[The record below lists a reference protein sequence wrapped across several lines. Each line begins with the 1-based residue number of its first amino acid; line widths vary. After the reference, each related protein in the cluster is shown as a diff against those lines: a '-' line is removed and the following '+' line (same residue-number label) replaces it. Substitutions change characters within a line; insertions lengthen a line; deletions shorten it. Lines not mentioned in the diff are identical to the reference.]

1 MWHLTKIPKILHVYF
16 GGDKIS
22 YLRYMTVKTFLNLN
36 RDWQI
41 RFYYPRFPQK
51 EKSWVS
57 FEQKYEY
64 TGEDW
69 FDKLVA
75 LPIKVVPFDFS
86 LIGVDNSLSEVYKS
100 DFLRWYLLST
110 VGGLWSD
117 MDILYFKPMDFLPFN
132 TPENAH
138 IDTGVCICR
147 YGHSIGFMLASRDNL
162 YYRYIWK
169 RTKQA
174 WNSTNY
180 QSIGSILSNHLFPTV
195 SSIQRIL
202 PQLNAVNIP
211 MDVVYAYDAARIHD
225 IYKTEDLS
233 RFTNGSIGLHWYA
246 GHPLAGQYL
255 QETRGGRQAEHDC
268 VIGKTL
274 TALTSIS
281 LPGYINKLAGGQ
293 SKILDLGCG
302 DKTLSTLLTSP
313 VTTVDIWKRFSPDV
327 VWDLNK
333 LPLPFEDNSFDIILM
348 IDVIEHLTKDGGLAL
363 LKEAKRV
370 VKKTILLLT
379 PLWWTDNVECMMD
392 KDSSY
397 YENPYERHK
406 SLWAKS
412 DFKGW
417 KEVSEMSFIRD
428 YYVGLWQK
436 EKELKIT
443 VEY

>member
-1 MWHLTKIPKILHVYF
+1 MWYLNKIPKILHVYF
-16 GGDKIS
+16 GGEKLS
-22 YLRYMTVKTFLNLN
+22 YLRYMTIKTFCNLN
-36 RDWQI
+36 RDWQV
-41 RFYYPRFPQK
+41 RFYYPQYPTT

-57 FEQKYEY
+57 FEQKY
-64 TGEDW
+64 T
-69 FDKLVA
+69 FDGDDYFDHVKR
-75 LPIKVVPFDFS
+75 LPVQMIPFDFS
-86 LIGVDNSLSEVYKS
+86 TIGVDNTLSEVYKS

-110 VGGLWSD
+110 VGGLWAD
-117 MDILYFKPMDFLPFN
+117 MDILFFKPMNFLSFN

-162 YYRYIWK
+162 YYRYVWK

-195 SSIQRIL
+195 QAIQRVL

-211 MDVVYAYDAARIHD
+211 MDVVYAYDAARISD
-225 IYKTEDLS
+225 IYKS
-233 RFTNGSIGLHWYA
+233 TNMERYTNDSIGLHWYA

-255 QETRGGRQAEHDC
+255 QQTRGGVQAEADC

-281 LPGYINKLAGGQ
+281 LPGYINRMTGAKLTV
-293 SKILDLGCG
+293 LDLGCG
-302 DKTLSTLLTSP
+302 DKALAKLLNAK
-313 VTTVDIWKRFSPDV
+313 VTTVDLWERFKPDV
-327 VWDLNK
+327 VWDLSK
-333 LPLPFEDNSFDIILM
+333 VPLPFKDKSFDIILM
-348 IDVIEHLTKDGGLAL
+348 IDVIEHLDKGAGVAL
-363 LKEAKRV
+363 LKEAKRIA
-370 VKKTILLLT
+370 KKTILLLT
-379 PLWWTDNVECMMD
+379 PLWWTDNVECMMN

-406 SLWAKS
+406 SLWAVE

-417 KEVSEMSFIRD
+417 KEVKDMSFIRN
-428 YYVGLWQK
+428 YYVGRW
-436 EKELKIT
+436 ENEREMVIT
-443 VEY
+443 YE